1 MTPLIP
7 EKLRQGDLIGVLSP
21 SSAVTRELKPLM
33 KQGVDF
39 LRNHGFRV
47 RLGKNALK
55 REDRSA
61 GTPEQRAE
69 DINAM
74 FMDDEVSAIICSLGG
89 GTANTCLP
97 LLDFNAIRKNPKIFL
112 GISDITVLLNAF
124 HAKTGLVTFHGNDVA
139 FGFGRKPT
147 RYDITEFEERLI
159 RGKIGKVNKNSKW
172 RAIRSGSGEG
182 KLLGGNIHSLLKLAG
197 TPYLPN
203 FKDSILFLEA
213 FQVDPDECKCQLGQL
228 EQIGAFDK
236 LGGILIGY
244 IWGLQ
249 SSAKRRR
256 QTQMEDIVRKTTDGY
271 DFPIVKCDDF
281 GHNCPN
287 TTLPVGATVRLE
299 AEKGTEPE
307 LEIMERCV
315 K

>member
-1 MTPLIP
+1 MVLIP
-7 EKLRQGDLIGVLSP
+7 KRLQEGDLIGVVSP
-21 SSAVTRELKPLM
+21 SNAVTKELRPQLKE
-33 KQGVDF
+33 GVDY
-39 LRNHGFRV
+39 LRKHGFRV
-47 RLGKNALK
+47 RLGENALK

-61 GTPEQRAE
+61 GTPEQRAD
-69 DINAM
+69 DINSM
-74 FMDDEVSAIICSLGG
+74 FSDDEVSAIICSLGG

-97 LLDFNAIRKNPKIFL
+97 LIDYPTLRKNPKIFL

-147 RYDITEFEERLI
+147 RYDVEEFEDRLI

-197 TPYLPN
+197 TPYQPDFRN
-203 FKDSILFLEA
+203 SILFLEA
-213 FQVDPDECKCQLGQL
+213 FQVDPDECKYQLSQL
-228 EQIGAFDK
+228 QQIGAFER
-236 LGGILIGY
+236 LNGILIGY

-256 QTQMEDIVRKTTDGY
+256 QTQMEDIIRKTMDGY

-287 TTLPVGATVRLE
+287 TTLPVGARVRLE
-299 AEKGTEPE
+299 GQKGKEPE
-307 LEIMERCV
+307 LEITEECV
-315 K
+315 N